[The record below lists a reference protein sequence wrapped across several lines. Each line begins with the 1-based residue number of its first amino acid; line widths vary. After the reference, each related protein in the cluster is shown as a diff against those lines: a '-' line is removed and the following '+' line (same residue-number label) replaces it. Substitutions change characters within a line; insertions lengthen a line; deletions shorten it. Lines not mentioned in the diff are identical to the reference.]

1 MRLQCPPSR
10 QSSTEATVAT
20 FVQNSLFF
28 RRGSSPI
35 QKQKDLVN
43 LCHHEQDFGI
53 SAEWHFYATAHGKST
68 CDGIGGTLKRLA
80 ARASLQRS
88 FDHQIMAP
96 HELFTWARDNI
107 QGITVLWVSKKAV
120 QQKSA
125 QLAAWFRKATTVKGT
140 RTYRYF
146 RPFSLT
152 SLCAGVTSFSTTVI
166 IQVSEQAFNYERQ
179 NKGGLLFNLT
189 MRSFM
194 YGVLLESTKGC
205 S

>member
-1 MRLQCPPSR
+1 MHRTRCGCSVRLPDR
-10 QSSTEATVAT
+10 GHDSTEATVAT
-20 FVQNSLFF
+20 FAENSLFF
-28 RRGSSPI
+28 RRGSSTI
-35 QKQKDLVN
+35 QKHKDLVN

-68 CDGIGGTLKRLA
+68 CDCIGGTVKRLA

-96 HELFTWARDNI
+96 HELFTWAQDNI

-140 RTYRYF
+140 RMYRYF

-152 SLCAGVTSFSTTVI
+152 SLYTSVTSFSTTVI
-166 IQVSEQAFNYERQ
+166 IQVSE
-179 NKGGLLFNLT
+179 
-189 MRSFM
+189 
-194 YGVLLESTKGC
+194 
-205 S
+205 